1 MRLNFKVCLYIV
13 SLIGLWF
20 TVCSVLAVPAYILP
34 YPNDVAESVIKHSHI
49 LAWHGAISLFEILSG
64 LAVGAL
70 LAGVMVLIAERFPRL
85 QATLFSSLISLQTI
99 PIFAIIPLFLL
110 WFGHG
115 LITKVMIVGLSS
127 FFPIT
132 ANIMQGLERCPRG
145 YHEMAH
151 LMQATPSRF
160 FFKIKLPY
168 TLPYLVAGFRIAA
181 VHAPVTVIAADW
193 IGATH
198 GLGYLIMISSG
209 RLQLDLMFACIFI
222 LIAYSLLFHQFVCK
236 LQRKVLFWRSD
247 S

>member
-1 MRLNFKVCLYIV
+1 MRLNLKVWMYVGCLIA
-13 SLIGLWF
+13 LW
-20 TVCSVLAVPAYILP
+20 VVLCSVLAVPAYILP
-34 YPNDVAESVIKHSHI
+34 YPGDVAVSVIKHNNI

-64 LAVGAL
+64 LTVGTL
-70 LAGVMVLIAERFPRL
+70 LAGVMVLIAERFPKL
-85 QATLFSSLISLQTI
+85 QATLFSSLISLQTV

-115 LITKVMIVGLSS
+115 LATKIMIVGLSS

-132 ANIMQGLERCPRG
+132 ASVMQGLERCPQG
-145 YHEMAH
+145 YHDMAR
-151 LMQATPSRF
+151 LMQATPCRF

-222 LIAYSLLFHQFVCK
+222 LIAYSLLFHQLVCK

>member
-1 MRLNFKVCLYIV
+1 MRMNFKGYLYLT
-13 SLIGLWF
+13 SLIGVWGM
-20 TVCSVLAVPAYILP
+20 VCFLLAVPSYILP
-34 YPNDVAESVIKHSHI
+34 YPSDVALSIIKNSNI
-49 LAWHGAISLFEILSG
+49 LGWHGAISLFEILAG
-64 LAVGAL
+64 LTVGTI
-70 LAGVMVLIAERFPRL
+70 LAGLMVLVAERFPKL
-85 QATLFSSLISLQTI
+85 QATLFSSLISLQTV

-115 LITKVMIVGLSS
+115 LVTKIMIVGLSS

-132 ANIMQGLERCPRG
+132 ASVMQGLERCPQG
-145 YHEMAH
+145 YHDMAR
-151 LMQATPSRF
+151 LMQATPCRF
-160 FFKIKLPY
+160 FFKVKLPY

-222 LIAYSLLFHQFVCK
+222 LIAYSLLFHQLVCK